1 MNAVL
6 ITGGSRGIGA
16 AMVKAFTAA
25 GCKVA
30 FLYRKNEEAAA
41 SVQEQTGA
49 LGLQCD
55 VSDFKALS
63 EAVRTAKMYLE
74 IPYFDT
80 LICNAGISEVG
91 LFLETTEEQWR
102 DILNTNL
109 NGCIYAAQVLLPAM
123 IEYRAGSVVM
133 VSSVWGQ
140 TGASCEVA
148 YSVSK
153 AAVIGL
159 TKSLAKEVALSGVR
173 VNCIAPGVID
183 TEMNSCYSKEDM
195 EALAEDIPMGRIGTA
210 KEAAE
215 AAVFLASEKASYI
228 TGQILGVNGGFYI

>member
-1 MNAVL
+1 M
-6 ITGGSRGIGA
+6 S
-16 AMVKAFTAA
+16 
-25 GCKVA
+25 
-30 FLYRKNEEAAA
+30 
-41 SVQEQTGA
+41 
-49 LGLQCD
+49 
-55 VSDFKALS
+55 
-63 EAVRTAKMYLE
+63 
-74 IPYFDT
+74 
-80 LICNAGISEVG
+80 
-91 LFLETTEEQWR
+91 
-102 DILNTNL
+102 TNL
-109 NGCIYAAQVLLPAM
+109 NGCIYAAQALLPAM
-123 IEYRAGSVVM
+123 IENKAGSVVM

-195 EALAEDIPMGRIGTA
+195 EALAEDIPLGRIGTA
-210 KEAAE
+210 EEAAE